1 MSEKLLTSWSP
12 IIRWLLLPIVCI
24 LCPFILSIIYGLLF
38 MPYEGQLISDGRG
51 YYEVGGFDVYWF
63 SCIQAFIFG
72 AGFVLPIIYLAPS
85 HTKMGKYIHDHIK
98 PKKLTVI
105 QFDHIL
111 QHVDTFTDKDR
122 YEKIELHGGG
132 GTSYYPVKDFV
143 DSLPKRPDGLIIFTD
158 LYAEPMEPLKDESI
172 PVFWIAVN
180 TCLTESAIPFG
191 TYIPVE
197 I

>member
-1 MSEKLLTSWSP
+1 MKDIIPKAQLSWKRRNRRFMNIHLPSMCPAKKRLSHLVYAIDTSGSVDENQLTRINSE
-12 IIRWLLLPIVCI
+12 I
-24 LCPFILSIIYGLLF
+24 
-38 MPYEGQLISDGRG
+38 
-51 YYEVGGFDVYWF
+51 
-63 SCIQAFIFG
+63 
-72 AGFVLPIIYLAPS
+72 
-85 HTKMGKYIHDHIK
+85 KYIHDHIK

-132 GTSYYPVKDFV
+132 GTSYYPVKYFV